1 MLFQYLLVKA
11 MEGKRRGGREG
22 RKEKKSKEMK
32 RKGLCYKVK
41 AVSDML
47 KFYKGK
53 KNLYTDPTWTHF
65 RLIRLLTPTV
75 N

>member
-1 MLFQYLLVKA
+1 
-11 MEGKRRGGREG
+11 MEGKRRQGREG
-22 RKEKKSKEMK
+22 RTEKKSKEMK

-53 KNLYTDPTWTHF
+53 KMFTQAQLEHILD
-65 RLIRLLTPTV
+65 
-75 N
+75 

>member
-1 MLFQYLLVKA
+1 

-53 KNLYTDPTWTHF
+53 KNLYTDPT
-65 RLIRLLTPTV
+65 
-75 N
+75 

>member
-1 MLFQYLLVKA
+1 

-32 RKGLCYKVK
+32 REGLCYKVK

-53 KNLYTDPTWTHF
+53 KIFTRTQLEHILD
-65 RLIRLLTPTV
+65 
-75 N
+75 